1 MQQSF
6 IPYYHLRISFEVLIK
21 FFTFTLREISQ
32 NVGFLCSV
40 FSRLWTKS
48 YTYFPVYEQNH
59 RIYDSVHKR
68 ENADTILSIYEKIQ
82 NRESPH
88 FGIFHAMSNNKR
100 IFSQSRYTPSDFC
113 FLIWKMGVKNSESYL
128 CGFFHIKKQNCSR
141 KVIV

>member
-59 RIYDSVHKR
+59 RIYDSIHKR
-68 ENADTILSIYEKIQ
+68 ENADTILSIYEKIR

-88 FGIFHAMSNNKR
+88 FGILHAMSNNQR
-100 IFSQSRYTPSDFC
+100 IFFSVSLYPLR
-113 FLIWKMGVKNSESYL
+113 FLLFDMKDGREK
-128 CGFFHIKKQNCSR
+128 
-141 KVIV
+141 